1 MRKTGLRFTWNNGS
15 KNDNAIKIFKAN
27 NINFEYSGCIY
38 KEKFEN
44 EQQEYLRRYAEVMKK
59 FNAITLLELPERV
72 KQILQ
77 KTTDLKTKVLMLE
90 EIASIL

>member
-1 MRKTGLRFTWNNGS
+1 MLNKMCLNCKCLENGC
-15 KNDNAIKIFKAN
+15 NGTHNQVW
-27 NINFEYSGCIY
+27 SGCIY

-44 EQQEYLRRYAEVMKK
+44 EQQEYLRRYTEVMKK
-59 FNAITLLELPERV
+59 INTITLLELPERV

>member
-1 MRKTGLRFTWNNGS
+1 MLNEMCLNCKCLEKGCAGTHNQVW
-15 KNDNAIKIFKAN
+15 
-27 NINFEYSGCIY
+27 SGCIY

-44 EQQEYLRRYAEVMKK
+44 EQQEYLRRYKEVMKK

-72 KQILQ
+72 KQILKQ
-77 KTTDLKTKVLMLE
+77 TSDLKTKVLMLE

>member
-1 MRKTGLRFTWNNGS
+1 MLNEMCLNCKCLENGCTGTHNKVWN
-15 KNDNAIKIFKAN
+15 
-27 NINFEYSGCIY
+27 GCIY
-38 KEKFEN
+38 KENFEN
-44 EQQEYLRRYAEVMKK
+44 EQNEYLKRYTEVMKK